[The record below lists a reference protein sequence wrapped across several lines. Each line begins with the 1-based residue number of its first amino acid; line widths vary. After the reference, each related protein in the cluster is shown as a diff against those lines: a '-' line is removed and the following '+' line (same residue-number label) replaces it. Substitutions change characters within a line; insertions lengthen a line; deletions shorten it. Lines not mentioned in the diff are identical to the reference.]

1 MKKIIKKS
9 VGLLLIGLLTVL
21 PNSYVLAE
29 SAQEIDSEKQEDFYI
44 QCIGL
49 DEYENM
55 NTYGDLWHENL
66 PSYSGRKIPLSIDV
80 ESIKKYNARDNIE
93 TLCQSVASVQIDRL
107 TESGE

>member
-29 SAQEIDSEKQEDFYI
+29 SAQEIDSEKQEHFYI
-44 QCIGL
+44 QCTGL

-55 NTYGDLWHENL
+55 NTYGDL
-66 PSYSGRKIPLSIDV
+66 
-80 ESIKKYNARDNIE
+80 
-93 TLCQSVASVQIDRL
+93 
-107 TESGE
+107 